1 VTALGETVKVI
12 QTQAAPFAYRTGE
25 TFTGLTGTGDVAVR
39 ATLGARVDITTLP
52 SAYGAILANPTVLVD
67 VGWISL
73 ATADGWLPAQRLQH
87 DNLLLLPPVPGI
99 ITGIY
104 YSLRPGV
111 VASITTLERLR

>member
-1 VTALGETVKVI
+1 M
-12 QTQAAPFAYRTGE
+12 
-25 TFTGLTGTGDVAVR
+25 
-39 ATLGARVDITTLP
+39 
-52 SAYGAILANPTVLVD
+52 
-67 VGWISL
+67 
-73 ATADGWLPAQRLQH
+73 ADGWLPAQRLQH